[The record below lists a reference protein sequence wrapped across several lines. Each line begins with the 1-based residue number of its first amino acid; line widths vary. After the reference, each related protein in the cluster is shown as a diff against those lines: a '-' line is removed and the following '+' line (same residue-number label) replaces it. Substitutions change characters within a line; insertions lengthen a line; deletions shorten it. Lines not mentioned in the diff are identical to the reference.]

1 MESFTVPLMDAVVFC
16 AHAPVLA
23 NNNTHRHAN
32 LISLNDI
39 LSAIAEKLNSDVLFM
54 PLAQTSFAGA
64 ITPDRTVLIL
74 INSSSI
80 QTILSV
86 P

>member
-1 MESFTVPLMDAVVFC
+1 
-16 AHAPVLA
+16 
-23 NNNTHRHAN
+23 
-32 LISLNDI
+32 
-39 LSAIAEKLNSDVLFM
+39 LFM

>member
-1 MESFTVPLMDAVVFC
+1 MDAVVFC
-16 AHAPVLA
+16 ADAHALA

-39 LSAIAEKLNSDVLFM
+39 LPAIAKKLNSDVLFM
-54 PLAQTSFAGA
+54 PLAKTSFAGA

-74 INSSSI
+74 INSSPI